1 MKRIYAK
8 FNLVNNDYI
17 IEDYKII
24 EDSKEFR
31 ESQVD
36 SLTKRGEFIE
46 TIHAANFICNNTN
59 ELVVGNVSEDLSN
72 NKTRRKFKILS
83 YNEVAEEIKKAY
95 QFMIEQDLDELK
107 QAWLNCEE

>member
-1 MKRIYAK
+1 MKKIYAK

-24 EDSKEFR
+24 KDSKEFR

-36 SLTKRGEFIE
+36 SLKKRGEFIE
-46 TIHAANFICNNTN
+46 TIHATNFICNDIN

-72 NKTRRKFKILS
+72 SKARKKIKILS

>member
-8 FNLVNNDYI
+8 FNLVNNDYL
-17 IEDYKII
+17 IEDYRII

-36 SLTKRGEFIE
+36 SLKKRGEFIE
-46 TIHAANFICNNTN
+46 TIHATNFIYNNTN
-59 ELVVGNVSEDLSN
+59 ELVVVNVSEDLSN